1 MVRTS
6 YNQWSERERERERK
20 SRNLFRKVR
29 EDEAAAFTWNQKYK
43 TIMT

>member
-6 YNQWSERERERERK
+6 YNQWSERERERK
-20 SRNLFRKVR
+20 SGNLFRKVR
-29 EDEAAAFTWNQKYK
+29 EDKAAAFTWNQKYK